1 MASIVRPALL
11 RQTAT
16 AARMAQA
23 APIRSAFVKNSS
35 RVAAFHTT
43 AKRDLLP
50 VGPRTS
56 QYHILLSMH
65 AKTIANFV
73 PAEVIQGGVNDP
85 APVPPPS
92 PAHGS
97 YHWSFD
103 RILAAG
109 LVPITIAPFAAGSL
123 NPTTDAVLCAMILI
137 HSHTGFQNIIIDYV
151 PTKHYPK
158 SRKATMWGLNVA
170 TALVGLGLYEFE
182 TSDVGV
188 TEAVAR
194 LWKA

>member
-1 MASIVRPALL
+1 MASIVRPTLL

-16 AARMAQA
+16 AARMAQVT
-23 APIRSAFVKNSS
+23 PIRSAFVKNSS

-50 VGPRTS
+50 VGP
-56 QYHILLSMH
+56 Q
-65 AKTIANFV
+65 
-73 PAEVIQGGVNDP
+73 VIQGGVNDP

-158 SRKATMWGLNVA
+158 SRKATMWGLNVV

>member
-23 APIRSAFVKNSS
+23 TPIRSAFVKNSS

-50 VGPRTS
+50 VGP
-56 QYHILLSMH
+56 L
-65 AKTIANFV
+65 
-73 PAEVIQGGVNDP
+73 NDP

>member
-1 MASIVRPALL
+1 MASFVRPALL
-11 RQTAT
+11 RQTAM
-16 AARMAQA
+16 AARMAKTSA
-23 APIRSAFVKNSS
+23 SRSAFVKPTVQKEFVNNSI
-35 RVAAFHTT
+35 RVAAFHNT

-50 VGPRTS
+50 VGP
-56 QYHILLSMH
+56 L
-65 AKTIANFV
+65 
-73 PAEVIQGGVNDP
+73 NDP

-97 YHWSFD
+97 YHWTFD

-109 LVPITIAPFAAGSL
+109 LVPITITPFAAGSL
-123 NPTTDAVLCAMILI
+123 NPASDAILCALILI

-151 PTKHYPK
+151 PTHTYPK
-158 SRKATMWGLNVA
+158 LRKGTMWALNIA

-194 LWKA
+194 IWKA

>member
-1 MASIVRPALL
+1 MASIVRPSLL
-11 RQTAT
+11 RQTAM

-23 APIRSAFVKNSS
+23 APIRSAFVKNST
-35 RVAAFHTT
+35 RAAAFHTT
-43 AKRDLLP
+43 AKRELLP
-50 VGPRTS
+50 VGP
-56 QYHILLSMH
+56 LN
-65 AKTIANFV
+65 K
-73 PAEVIQGGVNDP
+73 P

-97 YHWSFD
+97 YHWTFD
-103 RILAAG
+103 RLLAAG

-123 NPTTDAVLCAMILI
+123 NPTTDAILCAMILI

-158 SRKATMWGLNVA
+158 SRKATMWGLNLA

-194 LWKA
+194 LWRA

>member
-23 APIRSAFVKNSS
+23 TPIRSAFVKNSS

-50 VGPRTS
+50 VGPRWS
-56 QYHILLSMH
+56 ERPCPRPS
-65 AKTIANFV
+65 
-73 PAEVIQGGVNDP
+73 
-85 APVPPPS
+85 PS

>member
-1 MASIVRPALL
+1 MASFVRPALL
-11 RQTAT
+11 RQTAM
-16 AARMAQA
+16 AARMAKTGA
-23 APIRSAFVKNSS
+23 SRSAFLKNSI
-35 RVAAFHTT
+35 RVAAFHNT

-50 VGPRTS
+50 VGPRMFDL
-56 QYHILLSMH
+56 I
-65 AKTIANFV
+65 
-73 PAEVIQGGVNDP
+73 VNDP

-109 LVPITIAPFAAGSL
+109 LVPITITPFAAGSL
-123 NPTTDAVLCAMILI
+123 NPTTDAILCALILI

-151 PTKHYPK
+151 PTPTYPK
-158 SRKATMWGLNVA
+158 LRKGTMWALNIA

-188 TEAVAR
+188 TEAVSR
-194 LWKA
+194 MWKA

>member
-1 MASIVRPALL
+1 MASIVRPSLL

-16 AARMAQA
+16 AARMAHA
-23 APIRSAFVKNSS
+23 APIRSAFVKNST
-35 RVAAFHTT
+35 RAAAFHTT
-43 AKRDLLP
+43 TKRQLLP
-50 VGPRTS
+50 VGP
-56 QYHILLSMH
+56 Q
-65 AKTIANFV
+65 
-73 PAEVIQGGVNDP
+73 VIDGGVNKP

-97 YHWSFD
+97 YHWTFD
-103 RILAAG
+103 RLLAAG

-123 NPTTDAVLCAMILI
+123 NPTTDAILCAMILI
-137 HSHTGFQNIIIDYV
+137 HSHTGFQNILIDYV

-158 SRKATMWGLNVA
+158 SRKATMWTLNLA

-194 LWKA
+194 LWRA

>member
-1 MASIVRPALL
+1 MASFVRPALL
-11 RQTAT
+11 RQTAM
-16 AARMAQA
+16 AARMAKTGA
-23 APIRSAFVKNSS
+23 SRSAFLKPTVQKEFVNNTT

-43 AKRDLLP
+43 SKRDLLP
-50 VGPRTS
+50 VGP
-56 QYHILLSMH
+56 Q
-65 AKTIANFV
+65 V
-73 PAEVIQGGVNDP
+73 VQGGVNDP

-109 LVPITIAPFAAGSL
+109 LVPITITPFAAGSL
-123 NPTTDAVLCAMILI
+123 NPTADAILCSLILI

-151 PTKHYPK
+151 PTRTYPK
-158 SRKATMWGLNVA
+158 LRKGTMWALNAA
-170 TALVGLGLYEFE
+170 TVLVGLGLYEFE

-194 LWKA
+194 IWKA

>member
-1 MASIVRPALL
+1 MASFMRPA
-11 RQTAT
+11 AM
-16 AARMAQA
+16 AARMAKT
-23 APIRSAFVKNSS
+23 APIRSAFVKSS
-35 RVAAFHTT
+35 FQKEFVNKSTRVAAFHNT

-50 VGPRTS
+50 QGP
-56 QYHILLSMH
+56 L
-65 AKTIANFV
+65 
-73 PAEVIQGGVNDP
+73 NDP

-103 RILAAG
+103 RVLAAG
-109 LVPITIAPFAAGSL
+109 LVPITITPFAAGSL
-123 NPTTDAVLCAMILI
+123 NPTTDAILCALILI
-137 HSHTGFQNIIIDYV
+137 HSHTGFQNILIDYV
-151 PTKHYPK
+151 SIRTYPK
-158 SRKATMWGLNVA
+158 LRKATMWALNLA

-194 LWKA
+194 LWRA